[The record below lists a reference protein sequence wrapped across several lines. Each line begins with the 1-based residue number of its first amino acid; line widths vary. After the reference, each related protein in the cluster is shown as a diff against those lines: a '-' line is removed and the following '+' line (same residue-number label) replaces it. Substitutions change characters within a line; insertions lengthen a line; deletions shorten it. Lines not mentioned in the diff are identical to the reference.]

1 MGDAAMN
8 VAASGGGG
16 QRVVKE
22 GWLQKRGEHIKNWRS
37 RYFVLRDDGTLVG
50 FKSKP
55 DQQMAAAAQ
64 PLNNFT
70 VRGCQIMSVDRPK
83 PYTFVIRGLQWAAVI
98 ERTFHVETEQERED
112 WVAAIRYVA
121 ARLAS
126 EKQSQQQP
134 TQMQHSSSSE
144 DVDMESSGGGRS
156 DSCGSVGVVSSD
168 ADGGSID
175 ELSAKFSV
183 QGTSSSIIFLQTLE
197 NFEFLKVLGKGT
209 FGKVILCREKA
220 TGHLYAIKI
229 LRKEVIIRK
238 DEVAH
243 TLTEN
248 RVLRTTNHPFLISLK
263 YSFQTA
269 DRLCFV
275 MEYVNGGELFFHLRR
290 SRVFGEDRT
299 RFYGAE
305 IISALGYL
313 HSQGI
318 IYRDLKLE
326 NLLLDKDGHIKIA
339 DFGLCKEDIT
349 YGRTTKTFCGT
360 PEYLAPEVL
369 EDNDYGRAVDWWGVG
384 VVMYEMIC
392 GRLPFYNKD
401 HEKLFTLIVM
411 EEVRFPRTITN
422 EAKDMLGGLLIK
434 DPSKRLGGG
443 PNDAK
448 EIMDHAFFSSI
459 DWSDLV
465 QKKIP
470 PPFKP
475 QVTSDTDTRYFDS
488 EFTGESVELTPP
500 DQGFLGSGGGLNSIA
515 EEQEHFPQFSYQE
528 SHSAATSSIVSINH

>member
-1 MGDAAMN
+1 
-8 VAASGGGG
+8 
-16 QRVVKE
+16 
-22 GWLQKRGEHIKNWRS
+22 
-37 RYFVLRDDGTLVG
+37 
-50 FKSKP
+50 
-55 DQQMAAAAQ
+55 
-64 PLNNFT
+64 
-70 VRGCQIMSVDRPK
+70 MSVDRPK
-83 PYTFVIRGLQWAAVI
+83 PYTFVIRGLQWTTVI

-121 ARLAS
+121 DRLAN
-126 EKQSQQQP
+126 EENQQQEQP
-134 TQMQHSSSSE
+134 QMQQSSSSE
-144 DVDMESSGGGRS
+144 DVDMESSVGARS
-156 DSCGSVGVVSSD
+156 DSCSSLGVVSSD
-168 ADGGSID
+168 IDGGSID

-183 QGTSSSIIFLQTLE
+183 QGTSSSKSTGKKKVTLE

-209 FGKVILCREKA
+209 FGK
-220 TGHLYAIKI
+220 
-229 LRKEVIIRK
+229 
-238 DEVAH
+238 
-243 TLTEN
+243 
-248 RVLRTTNHPFLISLK
+248 SLK

-275 MEYVNGGELFFHLRR
+275 MEYVNGGELFFHLSR

-384 VVMYEMIC
+384 VVMYEMMC

-401 HEKLFTLIVM
+401 HEKLFTLILL
-411 EEVRFPRTITN
+411 EEVRFPRTISN
-422 EAKDMLGGLLIK
+422 EAREMLGGK
-434 DPSKRLGGG
+434 YYK
-443 PNDAK
+443 
-448 EIMDHAFFSSI
+448 F
-459 DWSDLV
+459 
-465 QKKIP
+465 Q
-470 PPFKP
+470 
-475 QVTSDTDTRYFDS
+475 
-488 EFTGESVELTPP
+488 
-500 DQGFLGSGGGLNSIA
+500 
-515 EEQEHFPQFSYQE
+515 
-528 SHSAATSSIVSINH
+528 